1 MQIKMHL
8 NANSRHIF
16 MQIHMWSSCL
26 FRIFGYDLV
35 KTLATIPSQS
45 FRELGKGE
53 IFCEQSPR
61 DGWFRKKEEK
71 DNS

>member
-26 FRIFGYDLV
+26 LHICGGDLV
-35 KTLATIPSQS
+35 KTLATIPT
-45 FRELGKGE
+45 
-53 IFCEQSPR
+53 
-61 DGWFRKKEEK
+61 
-71 DNS
+71 